1 MLYAHDLRNPALAGN
16 GHVQRG
22 NTLRST
28 LAHVLIRV
36 RRCPPCWRAEAS
48 GGRRRSGLA
57 SGPDHESV
65 GHGHAAVTGPE
76 APSVRSRALGNVG
89 FENARAA
96 FVRGG
101 RGQGDA
107 APAFLEGR
115 GPVDLRS
122 GYPVLQP
129 YVPMPSNVPVGNTQP
144 VRFNEVPGPA
154 AQAFWRRGGSGT
166 RTPAL
171 MPGSC
176 RRRGGAQPRR
186 SPVRG
191 P

>member
-1 MLYAHDLRNPALAGN
+1 MAMSESLPRHQVSVSPWTSGTGSNP
-16 GHVQRG
+16 
-22 NTLRST
+22 S
-28 LAHVLIRV
+28 
-36 RRCPPCWRAEAS
+36 RAVA
-48 GGRRRSGLA
+48 
-57 SGPDHESV
+57 
-65 GHGHAAVTGPE
+65 GPE

-96 FVRGG
+96 LVRGG

-122 GYPVLQP
+122 GYPVLEP

-154 AQAFWRRGGSGT
+154 AQAFWRPRGQRHSD
-166 RTPAL
+166 A
-171 MPGSC
+171 
-176 RRRGGAQPRR
+176 
-186 SPVRG
+186 G
-191 P
+191 PHAWFLSWEG